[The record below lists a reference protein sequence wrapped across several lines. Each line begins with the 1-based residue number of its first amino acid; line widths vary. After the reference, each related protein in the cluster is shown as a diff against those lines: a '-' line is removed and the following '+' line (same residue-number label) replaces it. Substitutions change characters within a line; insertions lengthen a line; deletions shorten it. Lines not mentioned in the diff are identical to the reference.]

1 MIRQSSIFVVAVIML
16 FTANVMAE
24 IGDSCFADANV
35 AVNNKSFGQAEIILL
50 NHLQHEEK
58 DTEARFLLARV
69 LSWQQKWP
77 EALKQFDVL
86 LEEQPNSADFLLA
99 RANTFEWTGQRKQA
113 LQDLE
118 KARELAPDYS
128 ELWQSEITILMRDS
142 DMASHRQAKALANE
156 ARQQFPDIDWNSLLI
171 AEDTEMIDNNKYTA
185 EVLYGHDEL
194 TNNRSPWEIV
204 SAKLAMQTPAKH
216 FAHVQLDSIERF
228 ELDDW
233 QIGGSYALPLAE
245 SWSLYAGATYS
256 PTHKVIANSMLQ
268 TRISKS
274 FPTGLN
280 LHAGISHARY
290 SDTSSQQLYLTGE
303 YYWSEFRVS
312 YTYRLIDVLNAGT
325 GENHNIQFNKFY
337 SSVNMIGA
345 SFAAGE
351 DVEFDGSSD
360 PPISDVLT
368 LSIFGRH
375 MFQPQWSLIYSFT
388 YHQQGDFY
396 NRNGFVLG
404 IKFDF

>member
-1 MIRQSSIFVVAVIML
+1 MTRQLFIFFVAVFMF

-24 IGDSCFADANV
+24 TGDSCFADAGV
-35 AVNNKSFGQAEIILL
+35 AVSNKSFRQAEIILQK
-50 NHLQHEEK
+50 HLQHVEK
-58 DTEARFLLARV
+58 DTQARFLLARV
-69 LSWQQKWP
+69 LSWQKKWP
-77 EALKQFDVL
+77 EALDQFNVL
-86 LEEQPNSADFLLA
+86 LEAQPNSADFLLA

-128 ELWQSEITILMRDS
+128 EIWRSEIVILMRDKKPTS
-142 DMASHRQAKALANE
+142 QNQAKALANE
-156 ARQQFPDIDWNSLLI
+156 ASQQFPDIDWDSLLI
-171 AEDTEMIDNNKYTA
+171 TETAEIIDNNKYTA

-216 FAHVQLDSIERF
+216 FTHVQLDSIERF
-228 ELDDW
+228 DLDDW

-256 PTHKVIANSMLQ
+256 PTHKVIANRMLE

-274 FPTGLN
+274 FPAGLN
-280 LHAGISHARY
+280 LHAGLSHAKY

-303 YYWSEFRVS
+303 YYWSEFRVA

-345 SFAAGE
+345 SLAAGE

-368 LSIFGRH
+368 LSIFGRY
-375 MFQPQWSLIYSFT
+375 MFQPQWSLIYSLT